1 MGLPMV
7 QKDTRRRSS
16 LILGILLALLL
27 GVAAGLFVL
36 AVPVRMLET
45 LTTFTRLSKLMVQ
58 AEPPISP
65 SDRSLLAVLAGILT
79 SGIGWVMVDW
89 LLFGRAGLNKLIKPR
104 EDEYEDEDG
113 DSFRPTDPLDLVSPV
128 SLPLPEW
135 SPSPAGDAR
144 RPLSARTDIGDPP
157 KPAAPFGIGEAPLN
171 PFGQILPG
179 VGGSAPPLQPVV
191 PQLGQHPSAG
201 VGDRSSPFRPPLDLT
216 GGEPGLQAG
225 APEHRAPAPTGWLP
239 VPGARPDGAQP
250 SFDGDASAHAELQ
263 PAAIPP
269 LPTPPLPLSQAEAAP
284 IPQPAFPAAR
294 ETFAAPPLEPLP
306 LQPSAPEPPVAPA
319 PFITPVL
326 TPVEPPPAAPEPAA
340 IPRAATAPTPPPA
353 PTVAPGRASAPARA
367 HSESGFDK
375 ARLEELLVRLERGLE
390 RRRAAAA
397 AATSSASAGPIP
409 PVTAPVPPVAAPA
422 PPVPAPPVAAAP
434 APVPAFQP
442 EAPAAPVE
450 PPVAYAARMPDVPPP
465 IPVYTQ
471 PPAEPAPVFTIAP
484 SIPQAPAP
492 EAGAVAAPLIIPQS
506 PESAARNNDMLDQPL
521 HVTLDLLRSMVKR

>member
-1 MGLPMV
+1 MV

-27 GVAAGLFVL
+27 GVAVGLFVL

-45 LTTFTRLSKLMVQ
+45 VTTFTRLSKLMVQ

-79 SGIGWVMVDW
+79 SGVGWVLVDW
-89 LLFGRAGLNKLIKPR
+89 SLFGRAGLNRLIKPR

-128 SLPLPEW
+128 SLPVPEW
-135 SPSPAGDAR
+135 TPSPAGDAR

-157 KPAAPFGIGEAPLN
+157 KPAMPFGGGEPPLN

-191 PQLGQHPSAG
+191 PPLGQQPAG
-201 VGDRSSPFRPPLDLT
+201 GVWGSPNPNQHVAGAPPAASWPPLDLT
-216 GGEPGLQAG
+216 TGVPGPQAG
-225 APEHRAPAPTGWLP
+225 APEQNAPAPTGWLP
-239 VPGARPDGAQP
+239 VPGARPDGGQP
-250 SFDGDASAHAELQ
+250 SFEGGDPANAAAPAEPQ

-269 LPTPPLPLSQAEAAP
+269 LPIPPALTPAPQNEAAPPLPV
-284 IPQPAFPAAR
+284 FPAPR
-294 ETFAAPPLEPLP
+294 ETFAAPPLEPLTP
-306 LQPSAPEPPVAPA
+306 PPFAAEPPAAPV

-326 TPVEPPPAAPEPAA
+326 TPVEPAPVAPDPVAFPIA
-340 IPRAATAPTPPPA
+340 APTP
-353 PTVAPGRASAPARA
+353 APARA
-367 HSESGFDK
+367 PAPARGPSESGFDK

-397 AATSSASAGPIP
+397 AAATAASA
-409 PVTAPVPPVAAPA
+409 PVEPVAPVAAPVPPP
-422 PPVPAPPVAAAP
+422 AAAP
-434 APVPAFQP
+434 TPAPAFQP
-442 EAPAAPVE
+442 EASAAPVE
-450 PPVAYAARMPDVPPP
+450 PPIAYAARMPDVPPA
-465 IPVYTQ
+465 IPAYTP

-484 SIPQAPAP
+484 SIPQPPAP
-492 EAGAVAAPLIIPQS
+492 EPTPVAAPAIMPQP
-506 PESAARNNDMLDQPL
+506 PEIAARNDGMLDQPL

>member
-1 MGLPMV
+1 MV

-45 LTTFTRLSKLMVQ
+45 VTTFTRLSKLMVQ

-79 SGIGWVMVDW
+79 SGIGWVLVDW
-89 LLFGRAGLNKLIKPR
+89 LLFGRAGLNRLIKPR

-128 SLPLPEW
+128 SLPVPEW
-135 SPSPAGDAR
+135 TPSPAGDTR

-157 KPAAPFGIGEAPLN
+157 KPATPFGGGEPPLN

-191 PQLGQHPSAG
+191 PPLGQLPLG
-201 VGDRSSPFRPPLDLT
+201 GGWGSPDPDASGAAPVASWPPLDFIT
-216 GGEPGLQAG
+216 GAPAPQAG
-225 APEHRAPAPTGWLP
+225 APEQRAPAPTGWLP
-239 VPGARPDGAQP
+239 VPGARPDGGQP
-250 SFDGDASAHAELQ
+250 GFEASHPVNAPVPVEPQ
-263 PAAIPP
+263 PAVIPP
-269 LPTPPLPLSQAEAAP
+269 LPVPPALTPVSQNEAEP
-284 IPQPAFPAAR
+284 PQPPAFPAPR
-294 ETFAAPPLEPLP
+294 ETFAAPPLEPLTP
-306 LQPSAPEPPVAPA
+306 PPAAFEPPVAPA

-326 TPVEPPPAAPEPAA
+326 AAVEPAPAAPDPVV
-340 IPRAATAPTPPPA
+340 APVAPPMPA
-353 PTVAPGRASAPARA
+353 PTHAPARESAPARGP
-367 HSESGFDK
+367 SESGFDK

-397 AATSSASAGPIP
+397 AAATAVS
-409 PVTAPVPPVAAPA
+409 APVKPAAPVAAPVAAPA
-422 PPVPAPPVAAAP
+422 AHPVPAP
-434 APVPAFQP
+434 AFRP
-442 EAPAAPVE
+442 EAPVE
-450 PPVAYAARMPDVPPP
+450 PPVAYAARMPDVPPV
-465 IPVYTQ
+465 IPAYTP

-484 SIPQAPAP
+484 SIAQPPAP
-492 EAGAVAAPLIIPQS
+492 EPAPVAVPTIALQT
-506 PESAARNNDMLDQPL
+506 PETAARNDGMLDQPL